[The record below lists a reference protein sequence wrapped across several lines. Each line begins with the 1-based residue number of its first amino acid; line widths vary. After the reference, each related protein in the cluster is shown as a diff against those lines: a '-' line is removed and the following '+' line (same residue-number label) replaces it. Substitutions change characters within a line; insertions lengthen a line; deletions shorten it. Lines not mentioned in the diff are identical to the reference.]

1 MIPLS
6 LDEVR
11 ELAPGRLEVAAGATE
26 VRGLQTDSR
35 RVERD
40 DLFVAVA
47 GGTAF
52 LEDALRQGAAAALV
66 PDNAFASL
74 AALAGRVRD
83 GSSARFVGITG
94 SMGKTSTKDI
104 LAAICAPQRRT
115 VAAER
120 SYNAEIGVP
129 LTIGRVEPDTEL
141 CILELAMRGFGQIA
155 ELCAFAR
162 PHVGVIVNVGPVHLE
177 KVGDLAGVVR
187 AKSELIAALPAGG
200 AAIVPEDFPVE
211 RDDVEVVRVG
221 RDVTLE
227 SFEPPVLRTSLGT
240 VEVDFTARHLA
251 ANAVT
256 AFATADA
263 LGLDL
268 PDELHV
274 PLTAWRNE
282 EIPLPGGGVLLNDAW
297 NANPVSMRAALEHL
311 VQLAAGRRTI
321 AVLGDMAEL
330 GAYSDEGHREV
341 GRAVAE
347 LGIDELVAIGPQAVA
362 YGGRHV
368 DTVDEAIV
376 LLEELVK
383 PGDCELVKAA
393 RAMGF
398 ERVAEALTTVHA

>member
-227 SFEPPVLRTSLGT
+227 SFEPPVLRTSLGA

-251 ANAVT
+251 ANALT
-256 AFATADA
+256 AFATAAA

-383 PGDCELVKAA
+383 PGDCVLVKAA